1 MAKRT
6 SDAPA
11 EAAGL
16 MPEVFG
22 ATAGADELQQALR
35 AVREH
40 LGLEVAFVS
49 EIVDGRRRFIRV
61 DAAGA
66 QAPIR
71 VGDSNPVD
79 EGYCQRVIDGRL
91 PQLIRDARRIPE
103 ALKIPATAAL
113 PIGAHLSVPIR
124 MKDGSVYG
132 TFCCFSTV
140 PDETLTDRDL
150 GMMRVFA
157 DFAAAQIERQ
167 RQVERARLEA
177 TGRVQQLWQQ
187 DRIGVVYQ
195 PIHDFVH
202 NRIVGFEALARFA
215 AAPQRSPD
223 IWFAEAAQ
231 VGLGEAL
238 EMAVIARALADM
250 SRLPARSYLSL
261 NVSPE
266 HIVSGAVQ
274 RALRAAPFAR
284 VVLEVTEHSAIAE
297 YGRIAAQ
304 LRSLRRRGLR
314 LAIDDSGA
322 GFASFRHILQLN
334 PDVIKLDMSLIRGID
349 ADRKRRALAA
359 ALIRFAEQTDSKVTA
374 EGVETTAE
382 LATLRQLGVD
392 CAQGYLLGRP
402 VPISEVPARLQPT
415 RIGAVRKQGGS
426 GRLARRGH

>member
-1 MAKRT
+1 MGKKT
-6 SDAPA
+6 SDTASD
-11 EAAGL
+11 AAGL

-167 RQVERARLEA
+167 RQAERARLES
-177 TGRVQQLWQQ
+177 V
-187 DRIGVVYQ
+187 
-195 PIHDFVH
+195 
-202 NRIVGFEALARFA
+202 
-215 AAPQRSPD
+215 
-223 IWFAEAAQ
+223 
-231 VGLGEAL
+231 
-238 EMAVIARALADM
+238 
-250 SRLPARSYLSL
+250 ARS
-261 NVSPE
+261 E
-266 HIVSGAVQ
+266 A
-274 RALRAAPFAR
+274 
-284 VVLEVTEHSAIAE
+284 T
-297 YGRIAAQ
+297 
-304 LRSLRRRGLR
+304 
-314 LAIDDSGA
+314 
-322 GFASFRHILQLN
+322 
-334 PDVIKLDMSLIRGID
+334 
-349 ADRKRRALAA
+349 
-359 ALIRFAEQTDSKVTA
+359 
-374 EGVETTAE
+374 TTATTSSPPTST
-382 LATLRQLGVD
+382 AI
-392 CAQGYLLGRP
+392 CA
-402 VPISEVPARLQPT
+402 
-415 RIGAVRKQGGS
+415 
-426 GRLARRGH
+426 RG